1 MVDSKENDKF
11 DLGVKGLSFSPS
23 SEWRPYAQNI
33 NPTVSLWWPI
43 YIIKPF
49 INLVLDQPIIPKLI
63 FIFILIAPFQLFKF
77 HLPNWL
83 MMAYW
88 WPVRFYC
95 KTQKTMNTNIISG
108 MLLCWEKQSNQAWG
122 KLTLQSNNNLL
133 LCSFLVSL
141 VLITVLNAFQVLVV
155 SEIATKLSNP
165 CINSSYHCKAGS
177 I

>member
-33 NPTVSLWWPI
+33 NPTISLWWPI

-63 FIFILIAPFQLFKF
+63 FVFILIAPFQLFKF

-88 WPVRFYC
+88 WPVQFYC
-95 KTQKTMNTNIISG
+95 KTQNYEHQYYFWNVVVLRKTIKSG
-108 MLLCWEKQSNQAWG
+108 LRKIN
-122 KLTLQSNNNLL
+122 
-133 LCSFLVSL
+133 F
-141 VLITVLNAFQVLVV
+141 
-155 SEIATKLSNP
+155 TK
-165 CINSSYHCKAGS
+165 
-177 I
+177 